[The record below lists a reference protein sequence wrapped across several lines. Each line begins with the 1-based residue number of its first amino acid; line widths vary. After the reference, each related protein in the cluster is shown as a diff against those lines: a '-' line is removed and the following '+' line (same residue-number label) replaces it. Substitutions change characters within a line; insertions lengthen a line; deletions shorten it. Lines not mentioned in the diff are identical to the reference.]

1 MAVPYAEMFIAA
13 LVVIMCVPQINCMQT
28 RFVGL
33 AEPEGVGD
41 ATVNIINDTT
51 FEVKGLS
58 FSGAAPEVYWWGA
71 KVMKLT
77 KFYLGQYNNV

>member
-1 MAVPYAEMFIAA
+1 MAMTQAGMFVAA
-13 LVVIMCVPQINCMQT
+13 LSVLLCVAQINCMQT

-41 ATVNIINDTT
+41 ATVNVVNDST

-58 FSGAAPEVYWWGA
+58 FSGAAPAVYWWGA
-71 KVMKLT
+71 KVINAFL
-77 KFYLGQYNNV
+77 FF